1 MLAKQADGQSVEK
14 TCTVKN
20 NFTVS
25 KVYRKIKTLRLVL
38 TIPQGATNPP
48 QEHEFSRFL
57 TIMIAISMDMGLV
70 NGLEGYSHIVSRAAE
85 GVAGGSFGLH
95 QKYAR
100 ESFDSLV

>member
-1 MLAKQADGQSVEK
+1 
-14 TCTVKN
+14 
-20 NFTVS
+20 
-25 KVYRKIKTLRLVL
+25 
-38 TIPQGATNPP
+38 
-48 QEHEFSRFL
+48 
-57 TIMIAISMDMGLV
+57 MIARSMDMGLV